1 MKYEAMGDKLVVRR
15 DAAEK
20 SPYKQRLSK
29 AEGQIRGLSQMI
41 EDNRYCGDALQQCS
55 AVIAAVR
62 EVALMLISQQLRGQV
77 EVMSTAAVE
86 PAPRSNGSEFTN
98 FMDLLRLTYR
108 FQ

>member
-1 MKYEAMGDKLVVRR
+1 MKYEAIGDKLVVRR

-20 SPYKQRLSK
+20 TPYKQRLSR

-62 EVALMLISQQLRGQV
+62 EVALMLLSQQLRGQV
-77 EVMSTAAVE
+77 EFLSAPPVE
-86 PAPRSNGSEFTN
+86 AGQRPSNPDVTN
-98 FMDLLRLTYR
+98 FMELLRTTYR